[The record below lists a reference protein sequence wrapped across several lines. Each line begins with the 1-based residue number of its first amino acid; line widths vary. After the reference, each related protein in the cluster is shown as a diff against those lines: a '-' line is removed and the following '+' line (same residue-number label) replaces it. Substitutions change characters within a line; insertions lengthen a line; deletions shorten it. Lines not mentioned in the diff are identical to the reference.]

1 MARHTTPDFIERV
14 DPQPASAR
22 PMILS
27 LVLSL
32 RPSQWTKNL
41 IIFGAL
47 GLSQR
52 LLDVDAV
59 LVSCAA
65 FAIFC
70 VLSGVVYLLNDI
82 ADREADR
89 QHPLKRFRPIAS
101 GALPVPVAIG
111 WAIGLGLGGLG
122 AAFWLRPLFGVVA
135 TSYVLLLALYSWQLK
150 HIVILDVLTIAI
162 GFVMRAAAGAVAI
175 AVPISHWL
183 YVLTILLALFLA
195 LSKRRHEL
203 VLLANGAT
211 SHRRILAEYSPYL
224 LDQMIAVVSA
234 STIVAYAFY
243 TVSPETV
250 QKFGTDRL
258 MLTLPFPLYG
268 IFRYLYL
275 VHLKEGGGSPADM
288 LLTDK
293 PLLLCV
299 ALWTVAVAII
309 IYGPSF

>member
-52 LLDVDAV
+52 LLYVDAV

-122 AAFWLRPLFGVVA
+122 AAFWLRPLFGLVA

-275 VHLKEGGGSPADM
+275 VNLKEGGGSPADM
-288 LLTDK
+288 LLTDR

>member
-1 MARHTTPDFIERV
+1 
-14 DPQPASAR
+14 
-22 PMILS
+22 MILS

-70 VLSGVVYLLNDI
+70 VLSGVVYLLNDV

-111 WAIGLGLGGLG
+111 WALGLGLGGLA

-135 TSYVLLLALYSWQLK
+135 TVL
-150 HIVILDVLTIAI
+150 
-162 GFVMRAAAGAVAI
+162 RPAAGAVFMA
-175 AVPISHWL
+175 AQ
-183 YVLTILLALFLA
+183 A
-195 LSKRRHEL
+195 
-203 VLLANGAT
+203 
-211 SHRRILAEYSPYL
+211 HRDS
-224 LDQMIAVVSA
+224 
-234 STIVAYAFY
+234 
-243 TVSPETV
+243 
-250 QKFGTDRL
+250 
-258 MLTLPFPLYG
+258 
-268 IFRYLYL
+268 
-275 VHLKEGGGSPADM
+275 
-288 LLTDK
+288 
-293 PLLLCV
+293 
-299 ALWTVAVAII
+299 
-309 IYGPSF
+309 